1 MPPLRI
7 PRWELFAQGLASGK
21 RQTEAYAEAGFK
33 YTATKARNAPARLA
47 KKSEIKSK
55 VSELLRERDVV
66 NQQALAIAVKET
78 GISKGWI
85 MERLKEN
92 VERAMTLKPIFDK
105 DGTYTGMLEYNGHV
119 ANKALELL
127 GREIGMFVERHEV
140 TLGICIR
147 DKSAPDVV
155 GSASC
160 GIKSGISCASSG
172 ANGRVA

>member
-1 MPPLRI
+1 
-7 PRWELFAQGLASGK
+7 
-21 RQTEAYAEAGFK
+21 
-33 YTATKARNAPARLA
+33 
-47 KKSEIKSK
+47 

-140 TLGICIR
+140 TLAQKLADMPEDKRAAEMFELVERAKARLQQIR
-147 DKSAPDVV
+147 AAEIFELVERAKVRLAAIRAVEQQTIE
-155 GSASC
+155 GSATEVS
-160 GIKSGISCASSG
+160 ASD
-172 ANGRVA
+172 VEDDEPPEE